1 MNVFKSTEARP
12 MPGRSAGPVAW
23 LRSNLF
29 SSLGNSLMSLAL
41 LAVCLW
47 ALVSSL
53 DWAVLQAVFGSNL
66 QACNDA
72 RGAGACWGVI
82 SEKGRLIV
90 MGRYPEIE
98 HWRPVIAT
106 ALMLG
111 VVVISCMPRFWNKAL
126 PLIWAV
132 MLAVY
137 FVLMK
142 GGFFGL
148 TSVDTD
154 QWGGLP
160 LTVML
165 TVISMTLAF
174 PLALLLRMERFAPL
188 RLVGLLLGLAAVAL
202 LAAPGA
208 ALPDPAMAAFLP
220 VALIGPLFYAVEGI
234 YVARRGMGG
243 MDAIQA
249 MFGASVVALVLC
261 VPVTLALGQ
270 WFNPFGGAGFG
281 RPEAALAASSVVHAL
296 MYAGY
301 VWLASRAGAVFAAQ
315 CSYIVTGA
323 GVLWAMAL
331 LGERFSPFVWVA
343 LVLLLCGVALVS
355 PRDKARTA
363 PS

>member
-1 MNVFKSTEARP
+1 MNVFKSIEARP

-90 MGRYPEIE
+90 MGRYPEVE

-148 TSVDTD
+148 TEVDTD

-174 PLALLLRMERFAPL
+174 PLAIFVALGRRSNMPAIKTLCTLYVELVRGVPL
-188 RLVGLLLGLAAVAL
+188 ITVLFMASFMLPLFMPEGVKIDVLVRVVVGITLFSGAYMAEVIRGGLQALPKGQTEAAATLGLSYWQAQRKIILPQAL
-202 LAAPGA
+202 AMVQTRLEDVVQVRNPTDPFVGKPEIGEQLKK
-208 ALPDPAMAAFLP
+208 AL
-220 VALIGPLFYAVEGI
+220 
-234 YVARRGMGG
+234 R
-243 MDAIQA
+243 
-249 MFGASVVALVLC
+249 
-261 VPVTLALGQ
+261 
-270 WFNPFGGAGFG
+270 
-281 RPEAALAASSVVHAL
+281 EAA
-296 MYAGY
+296 
-301 VWLASRAGAVFAAQ
+301 
-315 CSYIVTGA
+315 
-323 GVLWAMAL
+323 
-331 LGERFSPFVWVA
+331 
-343 LVLLLCGVALVS
+343 
-355 PRDKARTA
+355 AR
-363 PS
+363 

>member
-1 MNVFKSTEARP
+1 MNVFKSIDARP

-29 SSLGNSLMSLAL
+29 STPGNSLMSLAL

-66 QACNDA
+66 QACNDV
-72 RGAGACWGVI
+72 RGVGACWGVI

-90 MGRYPEIE
+90 MGRYPEVE

-111 VVVISCMPRFWNKAL
+111 VVVISCMPRFWNKTL

-148 TSVDTD
+148 TEVDTD

-174 PLALLLRMERFAPL
+174 PLAIF
-188 RLVGLLLGLAAVAL
+188 VAL
-202 LAAPGA
+202 GRRSNM
-208 ALPDPAMAAFLP
+208 PAIKTLCT
-220 VALIGPLFYAVEGI
+220 L
-234 YVARRGMGG
+234 YV
-243 MDAIQA
+243 
-249 MFGASVVALVLC
+249 
-261 VPVTLALGQ
+261 
-270 WFNPFGGAGFG
+270 
-281 RPEAALAASSVVHAL
+281 
-296 MYAGY
+296 
-301 VWLASRAGAVFAAQ
+301 
-315 CSYIVTGA
+315 
-323 GVLWAMAL
+323 
-331 LGERFSPFVWVA
+331 
-343 LVLLLCGVALVS
+343 
-355 PRDKARTA
+355 
-363 PS
+363 

>member
-12 MPGRSAGPVAW
+12 MPGRSTGPVAW
-23 LRSNLF
+23 LRGNLF
-29 SSLGNSLMSLAL
+29 STPSNSLMSLVL

-47 ALVSSL
+47 AFVSSL

-66 QACNDA
+66 QACNDV

-90 MGRYPEIE
+90 MGRYPEVE

-126 PLIWAV
+126 PLVWLV
-132 MLAVY
+132 MLTVY

-148 TSVDTD
+148 TEVDTD

-174 PLALLLRMERFAPL
+174 PLAIFVKHPHTFAPTL
-188 RLVGLLLGLAAVAL
+188 HGM
-202 LAAPGA
+202 PGGRIEH
-208 ALPDPAMAAFLP
+208 LPTH
-220 VALIGPLFYAVEGI
+220 
-234 YVARRGMGG
+234 R
-243 MDAIQA
+243 
-249 MFGASVVALVLC
+249 SV
-261 VPVTLALGQ
+261 
-270 WFNPFGGAGFG
+270 NP
-281 RPEAALAASSVVHAL
+281 
-296 MYAGY
+296 
-301 VWLASRAGAVFAAQ
+301 
-315 CSYIVTGA
+315 
-323 GVLWAMAL
+323 
-331 LGERFSPFVWVA
+331 
-343 LVLLLCGVALVS
+343 
-355 PRDKARTA
+355 KA
-363 PS
+363 